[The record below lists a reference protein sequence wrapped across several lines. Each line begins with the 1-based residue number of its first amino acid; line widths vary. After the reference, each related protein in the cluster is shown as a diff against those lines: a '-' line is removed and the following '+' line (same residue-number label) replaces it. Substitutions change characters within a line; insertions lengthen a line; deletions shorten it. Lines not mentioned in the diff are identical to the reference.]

1 MIQSLPKAFLVRMQR
16 LLGADYE
23 RFCAQYDAPLRR
35 GVRVNTL
42 KTDTASFLSVFSHP
56 LTAAPFAADS
66 FYLDAVHK
74 AGADPL
80 FHAGAYYMQEPSASA
95 AVTVLAP
102 QADEKILDLCA
113 APGGKSTQIAAAMRG
128 KGLLFCNE
136 YVRPR
141 AKILQQNIERFGV
154 QNAVITSAAPET
166 LAEGLPDYF
175 DAVLVDAPCSGE
187 GMFRKEPD
195 ALSGW
200 SEQAVAQCAAR
211 QRNILTA
218 AAKTV
223 KPGGR
228 LVYSTCTFA
237 PEENECT
244 AVWFLQTH
252 PDFEPLPIPVSFGAA
267 GFPFET
273 VAPFDKTLTAAGRY
287 LPSACRRILPYH
299 GGEGH
304 FIAAFRRREDA
315 AGERVPPFAY
325 PAFDAAAGALYADC
339 FTDALWGVPM
349 TVGETVRLL
358 PPNLPQLSG
367 LGVLS
372 AGVMLAERKKARLE
386 PAHAVFMATAAADCR
401 RLLSFD
407 PQDAR
412 LRGFLHGEE
421 LTVDAANGFTAVA
434 VAGIP
439 CGFGK
444 AAGGRLKNRY
454 PKGLRLL

>member
-1 MIQSLPKAFLVRMQR
+1 MLPSLPNAFLSRMQR
-16 LLGADYE
+16 LLGADFE
-23 RFCAQYDAPLRR
+23 RFCEQYAAPLRR

-42 KTDTASFLSVFSHP
+42 KTDADTFLPLFPHP

-66 FYLDAVHK
+66 FYLDAAHK

-102 QADEKILDLCA
+102 QAGERILDLCA

-141 AKILQQNIERFGV
+141 AKILQQNLERCGV
-154 QNAVITSAAPET
+154 KNAVVTSTAPAI
-166 LAEGLPDYF
+166 LAQGLPGYF

-195 ALSGW
+195 ALTGW

-211 QRNILTA
+211 QRDILTA

-237 PEENECT
+237 PEENECM

-252 PDFEPLPIPVSFGAA
+252 PDFEPLPTRVSFGAA

-273 VAPFDKTLTAAGRY
+273 VAPFDRTLTDAGRY
-287 LPSACRRILPYH
+287 LSSACRRILPFH

-315 AGERVPPFAY
+315 AAQRVESFQY
-325 PAFDAAAGALYADC
+325 PAADAAAAALYADC
-339 FTDALWGVPM
+339 FTDDMWGVPM

-358 PPNLPQLSG
+358 PPGLPRLAG

-372 AGVMLAERKKARLE
+372 AGVMLAECKKARLE
-386 PAHAVFMATAAADCR
+386 PAHAIFMATAAADCR
-401 RLLSFD
+401 RLVSFSPED
-407 PQDAR
+407 ER
-412 LRGFLHGEE
+412 LRAFLHGEE
-421 LTVDAANGFTAVA
+421 LAVDAENGFTAVA
-434 VAGIP
+434 AAGIP

-444 AAGGRLKNRY
+444 VSGGRLKNRY